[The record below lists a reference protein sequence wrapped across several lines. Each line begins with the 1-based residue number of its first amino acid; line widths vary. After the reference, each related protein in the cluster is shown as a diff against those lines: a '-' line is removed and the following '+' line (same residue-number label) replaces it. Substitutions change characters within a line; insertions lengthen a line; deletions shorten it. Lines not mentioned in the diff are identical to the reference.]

1 MYEKFRL
8 TLFSVYIF
16 LLIFFGIKKYHTINT
31 NNNYNNE
38 EKSLLSEAL
47 NKLNECFDIE
57 NKNER
62 SINESMLLIE
72 YCMKKYGSK

>member
-8 TLFSVYIF
+8 TLFSVSIF
-16 LLIFFGIKKYHTINT
+16 LLIFFGIKKYHTINP
-31 NNNYNNE
+31 NKNYNNE

-62 SINESMLLIE
+62 SINESMRLIE